1 MYDIIKKNWYI
12 LQTLS
17 GQENQI
23 VKKIQKNI
31 KNSSLTQY
39 FGKIIVPSEKV
50 LEIKNGKKKTSQCKF
65 FPGYILIH
73 MYMNEKSWQLIRN
86 TPKIIGFIGGIS
98 ERPKTMH
105 QKIINKIINKLNKTG
120 NQVRPKI
127 LFNIGERIR
136 INNGPFSGF
145 QGTVEKIDY
154 SKNRLKISVLIFG
167 RSTLLEL
174 NFNQIEKNI

>member
-31 KNSSLTQY
+31 KNSNLIQY
-39 FGKIIVPSEKV
+39 FGEIIVPSEKV

-65 FPGYILIH
+65 FPGYILIN

-105 QKIINKIINKLNKTG
+105 KKIINKIINKLNKIG
-120 NQVRPKI
+120 NQTRPKI

-145 QGTVEKIDY
+145 QGTVEQIDY
-154 SKNRLKISVLIFG
+154 NKNRLKISVLIFG

-174 NFNQIEKNI
+174 NFNQIEKNT